1 MYSMR
6 GADIVIHLL
15 ERQGIDTIFGIPGG
29 AILPIYDALS
39 QSTRI
44 RHILAR
50 HEQGA
55 GFMAQ
60 GMARSTGK
68 PAVFFATSGP
78 GATNALTAF
87 ADAKFD
93 SVPVVCITGQVPR
106 HLLGTDAFQEV
117 DIYGMT
123 IPVAKHNFL
132 VRDGKELFKVIPE
145 AFRLAASGRP
155 GPVLVDIPRDIQLGL
170 IEFEEW
176 PEPGLPDAL
185 PEAELA
191 KLEKAAKLIS
201 RAQRP
206 VFMVGGGVIGADAV
220 EEVRSLAEQLDM
232 PVTMSLLGLGAMPP
246 EHPLYLGLLGMH
258 GARYTNMVLDECD
271 LLLVAGAR
279 LDDRATG
286 KVGHFCPNAR
296 IIHIDIDPSELGK
309 IHQPHIDIVGDVKQ
323 VLRYFIEHASRAQ
336 GTQHTPWVE
345 RVAELK
351 ASYPLKTPDVENVC
365 SVYGIIRQVAQE
377 VGPDAIIT
385 TDVGQHQMRTAQ
397 FYPLR
402 KPRTWLSSGGLGTMG
417 FGLPAAIGAAVA
429 NPDKPV
435 VCFTGD
441 GSLLMN
447 IQEMATA
454 VEQNVNVKIVLTNNN
469 GLGLIHQLQD
479 LFFNSHLFA
488 WSYSNHIDFIR
499 IAEGFGMYGID
510 LGSSSDPKAALHEA
524 LQRPGPALIHVPV
537 DAKDKVYPIV
547 PPGSANSNMIGD

>member
-29 AILPIYDALS
+29 AILPIYDALAR
-39 QSTRI
+39 STRI

-60 GMARSTGK
+60 GIARSTGQT
-68 PAVFFATSGP
+68 AVFFATSGP

-93 SVPVVCITGQVPR
+93 SVPIVCITGQVPR

-132 VRDGKELFKVIPE
+132 IRDGQELFTVIPE

-155 GPVLVDIPRDIQLGL
+155 GPILVDIPRDIQLGL
-170 IEFEEW
+170 IEFEHW
-176 PEPGLPDAL
+176 PEPGGKSPHPA
-185 PEAELA
+185 PLA
-191 KLEKAAKLIS
+191 SSLERAARTIATAK
-201 RAQRP
+201 RP
-206 VFMVGGGVIGADAV
+206 VLMVGGGVIAADAV
-220 EEVRSLAEQLDM
+220 QDVRTLAEKLDM
-232 PVTMSLLGLGAMPP
+232 PVTMSLLGLGAIPP

-258 GARYTNMVLDECD
+258 GARYTNMVLEECD
-271 LLLVAGAR
+271 LLVVAGAR

-286 KVGHFCPNAR
+286 TGQFCANAR

-309 IHQPHIDIVGDVKQ
+309 IHQPHIDIVGDVRE
-323 VLRYFIEHASRAQ
+323 VLRYFIEHVEPAPR
-336 GTQHTPWVE
+336 TQHTPWME

-351 ASYPLKTPDVENVC
+351 SAYPLNTPDVDKVC
-365 SVYGIIRQVAQE
+365 SVYGIIREVAE
-377 VGPDAIIT
+377 IVGEEAIIT

-402 KPRTWLSSGGLGTMG
+402 HPRTWLSSGGLGTMG
-417 FGLPAAIGAAVA
+417 FGLPAAIGAAIA
-429 NPDKPV
+429 NPHARV

-454 VEQNVNVKIVLTNNN
+454 AEQGVNVKIVLTNNY

-479 LFFNSHLFA
+479 LFFNSRLFA
-488 WSYSNHIDFIR
+488 WNYSHHIDFIR
-499 IAEGFGMYGID
+499 IAEGFGIYAVD
-510 LGSSSDPKAALHEA
+510 LGTSENPQEDLRDAL
-524 LQRPGPALIHVPV
+524 LRPGPALIHVPV